1 MLCVHMY
8 TLRTTNLMDNFIYFY
23 LNFFDFLDKT
33 FRNLFFFLTQK
44 YQNYHYPV
52 RRQRCFDV
60 HMTSF

>member
-8 TLRTTNLMDNFIYFY
+8 TLRTSNLMDNFIYFY
-23 LNFFDFLDKT
+23 FNFFDFLDKT

-44 YQNYHYPV
+44 YYPV